1 MEKPHLSKKP
11 KVFYGYWIVAA
22 TFLCLLVVSGC
33 GFFAFSL
40 FVKPLEAALSWDRGE
55 IMVAFTIFVL
65 VRGVAS
71 VFAGR
76 MIDRHEAR
84 KVITTGAI
92 IVGFGFI
99 LLSQMS
105 NLWHFYISY
114 AVIGIGMAAM
124 GHVPTSAIV
133 SNWFEKRRGTVI
145 GIMSAGIG
153 AGGFTL
159 APLIGGY
166 LIPNLGWKVSY
177 LILAGFT
184 WALIIPLGLFVIKT
198 RPADIGL
205 YPDGEQASKTV
216 VATEVSPLTSK
227 GVTLKMALATSS
239 FWLIAIAFLT
249 SGFSYVGIIQSQVP
263 HLEDIGFP
271 AVIAAGVLGIF
282 GLFSLVSKFIFGWL
296 CDRIPPKY
304 ACAIGF
310 VLQMTS
316 IIILMNIKPA
326 SPQALIWLYATTV
339 GLAAGS
345 WLPAM
350 SMLVSTNFGL
360 AAYGT
365 IYGML
370 NLAMNIGDATGPLM
384 AGYMYTNT
392 GTYHQAFIIFLVLYV
407 IAMPT
412 ILAVRHSKSLQ
423 NLKGE

>member
-1 MEKPHLSKKP
+1 MGKPHLSKRP

-40 FVKPLEAALSWDRGE
+40 FVKPLEADLSWDRGG
-55 IMVAFTIFVL
+55 IMVAFTIYVL

-71 VFAGR
+71 VFTGR
-76 MIDRHEAR
+76 MIDRHEAK
-84 KVITTGAI
+84 KVIATGAI
-92 IVGFGFI
+92 IVGLGFI

-105 NLWHFYISY
+105 NLGHFYLSY
-114 AVIGIGMAAM
+114 AVIGVGMAAM
-124 GHVPTSAIV
+124 GHVPLSAVV
-133 SNWFEKRRGTVI
+133 SNWFKKRRGTAI

-166 LIPNLGWKVSY
+166 LIPNLGWRDSY

-184 WALIIPLGLFVIKT
+184 WVLIIPLALFVIKT

-205 YPDGEQASKTV
+205 YPDGRQIPEIVAMTEAS
-216 VATEVSPLTSK
+216 SLTSK

-249 SGFSYVGIIQSQVP
+249 SGFSQVGIIQSQVP
-263 HLEDIGFP
+263 HIEDIGFP
-271 AVIAAGVLGIF
+271 AVIAAGALGIL
-282 GLFSLVSKFIFGWL
+282 GVFSLVSKFAFGWL
-296 CDRIPPKY
+296 CDRIPAKY

-345 WLPAM
+345 WLPTL

-360 AAYGT
+360 AAYGS
-365 IYGML
+365 IFGAV

-392 GTYHQAFIIFLVLYV
+392 GTYHQAFIIFLALYV
-407 IAMPT
+407 IAMPA
-412 ILAVRHSKSLQ
+412 ILAVRRPKSLH

>member
-1 MEKPHLSKKP
+1 MGKPHLSKKP

-40 FVKPLEAALSWDRGE
+40 FVKPLEADLSWDRGG
-55 IMVAFTIFVL
+55 IMVAFTIYVL

-71 VFAGR
+71 VFTGR

-92 IVGFGFI
+92 IVGLGFI

-105 NLWHFYISY
+105 NLGHFYLSY
-114 AVIGIGMAAM
+114 AVIGVGMAAM
-124 GHVPTSAIV
+124 GHVPLSAIV
-133 SNWFEKRRGTVI
+133 SNWFEKRRGTAI

-166 LIPNLGWKVSY
+166 LIPNFGWRDSY
-177 LILAGFT
+177 LVLALLT
-184 WALIIPLGLFVIKT
+184 WVLIIPLALFVIKT

-205 YPDGEQASKTV
+205 YPDGRQIPETVAVTEAS
-216 VATEVSPLTSK
+216 SLTSK

-249 SGFSYVGIIQSQVP
+249 SGFSQVGIIQSQVP
-263 HLEDIGFP
+263 HIEDIGFP
-271 AVIAAGVLGIF
+271 AVIAAGVLGIL
-282 GLFSLVSKFIFGWL
+282 GVFSLVSKFAFGWL

-345 WLPAM
+345 WLPTM

-360 AAYGT
+360 ATYGA
-365 IYGML
+365 IFGMVS
-370 NLAMNIGDATGPLM
+370 LAMNIGDATGPLM

-392 GTYHQAFIIFLVLYV
+392 GTYHQAFIIFLALYV
-407 IAMPT
+407 IAMPA
-412 ILAVRHSKSLQ
+412 ILAVRRPKSLQ